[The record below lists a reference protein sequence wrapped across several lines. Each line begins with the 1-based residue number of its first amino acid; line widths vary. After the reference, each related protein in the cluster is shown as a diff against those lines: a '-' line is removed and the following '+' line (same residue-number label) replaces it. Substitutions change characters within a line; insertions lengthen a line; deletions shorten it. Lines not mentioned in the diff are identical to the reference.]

1 MYFLLSCVYQE
12 MYSLDSSPDSED
24 EGIGK
29 KEKKKKKVKKKKKKV
44 SVTEFSKANCRWKR
58 YWLYLEFFVCK
69 YFLVSAKLTQQF
81 S

>member
-44 SVTEFSKANCRWKR
+44 SVTEFSKVNCR
-58 YWLYLEFFVCK
+58 
-69 YFLVSAKLTQQF
+69 
-81 S
+81 